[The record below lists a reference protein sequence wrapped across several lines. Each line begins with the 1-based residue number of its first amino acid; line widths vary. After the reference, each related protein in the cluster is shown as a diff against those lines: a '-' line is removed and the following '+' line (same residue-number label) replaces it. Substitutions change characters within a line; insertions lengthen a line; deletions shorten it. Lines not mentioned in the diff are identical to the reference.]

1 MPQAML
7 PVHSGPWK
15 APKMILAKEDA
26 KWNAYKTV
34 ENRLRVPH
42 RKKMD
47 WSWLLVKVDWIASI
61 LAMPLQFR

>member
-1 MPQAML
+1 MWVHSPLFNPGGCLPQAML

-15 APKMILAKEDA
+15 APKMNLAKEDA

-42 RKKMD
+42 RKKNG
-47 WSWLLVKVDWIASI
+47 LE
-61 LAMPLQFR
+61 LAVGES

>member
-42 RKKMD
+42 RKKNG
-47 WSWLLVKVDWIASI
+47 LE
-61 LAMPLQFR
+61 LAVGES

>member
-1 MPQAML
+1 ML

-15 APKMILAKEDA
+15 APKMNLAKEDA

-42 RKKMD
+42 RQKNGLELAVGE
-47 WSWLLVKVDWIASI
+47 SWLDCLNSGYATAV
-61 LAMPLQFR
+61 